1 MTELKYKHELMAL
14 LRGLKFKVQDH
25 EDMIQPYI
33 PDLSFSFARTDGWIE
48 VKYLPKAPTSLS
60 AIKHYTHGQQQWL
73 VNRGMVGSGHCY
85 LLVGTPDMHY
95 LWRWSSL
102 GAARDEPWDRA
113 TIRAMGDSTLAG
125 LCRGLA
131 AVVQHSRR

>member
-25 EDMIQPYI
+25 EDMIQPFI

-48 VKYLPKAPTSLS
+48 VKYVDKLPASLG
-60 AIKHYTHGQQQWL
+60 AIKHFTYGQQQWL
-73 VNRGMVGSGHCY
+73 VNRGMAGSGHCY
-85 LLVGTPDMHY
+85 LLVGTPGGHY
-95 LWRWSSL
+95 LWRWSAL
-102 GAARDEPWDRA
+102 GAVRDEPWAEA
-113 TIRAMGDSTLAG
+113 TARAMSDEALAG